1 MPFKKYTF
9 IFRSV
14 LDPQSTKYRVSIQDL
29 LTHTQFPHH
38 EHLTPEWHICYDEPT
53 LMHYYRAN
61 SIAYIMLHPLCCAFC
76 GFGYINNNMYNNN
89 HCVASLRLRW

>member
-53 LMHYYRAN
+53 LMHYYHPK
-61 SIAYIMLHPLCCAFC
+61 SIIYIKIHSWLVHSMGLDKCIMTCILITIPDR
-76 GFGYINNNMYNNN
+76 I
-89 HCVASLRLRW
+89 VSLP

>member
-53 LMHYYRAN
+53 LTSKARVYIRAHFW
-61 SIAYIMLHPLCCAFC
+61 YCTFY
-76 GFGYINNNMYNNN
+76 GF
-89 HCVASLRLRW
+89 